1 MLFASKVL
9 EEISKALLKFL
20 RMLQFGV
27 ETPIIPR
34 RNLTSW
40 LVRGQRL
47 QIQLFFIIK
56 GMLNIFIVLFVKR
69 GNEMWNI

>member
-1 MLFASKVL
+1 
-9 EEISKALLKFL
+9 
-20 RMLQFGV
+20 MLQFGV